1 MVATCGRNDRVIAG
15 ESSRVAKTH
24 ADPRTLGSA
33 IRIFTAHMG
42 ALPVVLTDLT
52 QATRNG
58 LGHSAGPFIAAQ
70 FCATKTSSSKCRN
83 RYTS

>member
-1 MVATCGRNDRVIAG
+1 MVATCGRNDRVVAG
-15 ESSRVAKTH
+15 ESSRVAKAQ

-33 IRIFTAHMG
+33 IRIFTAHKG
-42 ALPVVLTDLT
+42 ALPVALVDLT
-52 QATRNG
+52 QATTNG

-83 RYTS
+83 R